1 MGRLGALTACAEEER
16 DLTRPEGVLGDG
28 LFPVLLTHTRSPSE
42 RYVKRFRPMGSW
54 ERIDYVRDVKV
65 QPPSA
70 HAARARIRV
79 TSSRGS
85 ADPGRHGLRAR

>member
-65 QPPSA
+65 QPP
-70 HAARARIRV
+70 RARIRV